1 MPDGPEI
8 EIRPLRPEDERT
20 SFSCGQADLDRFF
33 HHYAG
38 QNQFKL
44 HLAVTYVAAA
54 GSRLLGFAT
63 VCVAS
68 LERKTLPSA
77 RLRRRLPGYP
87 LPVLRLARL
96 AVDRRAQGLGVGRSL
111 LRHVL
116 NLALD
121 QRDTLGCIGVVT
133 DAKPDAVAFY
143 ARHGFEPLE
152 GIREGTLHG
161 GTTALFLALGAAD
174 QARSGPSSIGSEA
187 R

>member
-1 MPDGPEI
+1 MAEEL
-8 EIRPLRPEDERT
+8 EIRPLRPEDDR
-20 SFSCGQADLDRFF
+20 SAFSCGEPDLDRFLQ
-33 HHYAG
+33 HYAG

-54 GSRLLGFAT
+54 GGRLVGFAT
-63 VCVAS
+63 VSVGS

-77 RLRRRLPGYP
+77 RMRRRLPGYP

-96 AVDRRAQGLGVGRSL
+96 AVDRRAQGLGVGRAL

-133 DAKPDAVAFY
+133 DAKPDAIAFY
-143 ARHGFEPLE
+143 RRYGFEPLE
-152 GIREGTLHG
+152 GVREGALHG

-174 QARSGPSSIGSEA
+174 EA
-187 R
+187 RGG